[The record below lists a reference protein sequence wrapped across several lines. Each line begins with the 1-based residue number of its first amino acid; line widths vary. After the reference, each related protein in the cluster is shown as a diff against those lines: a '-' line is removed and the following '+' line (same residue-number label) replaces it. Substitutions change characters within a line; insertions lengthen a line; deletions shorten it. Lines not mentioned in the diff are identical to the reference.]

1 MLNSSRGR
9 GREEERRE
17 KKSERMEATEG
28 THNQPNNDKVSVF
41 GLAESSSGPVY
52 AHLVVHC
59 VNWRTIN
66 ASSNNS
72 HYKNNKQSEST

>member
-1 MLNSSRGR
+1 MLNSRERGR
-9 GREEERRE
+9 DGERGGA
-17 KKSERMEATEG
+17 SEG
-28 THNQPNNDKVSVF
+28 THKQPNNDKVSVF

-72 HYKNNKQSEST
+72 QHNNNSKNNKQSEYVEQQ

>member
-1 MLNSSRGR
+1 
-9 GREEERRE
+9 
-17 KKSERMEATEG
+17 MEATEG
-28 THNQPNNDKVSVF
+28 THKQANNDKVSVF

-66 ASSNNS
+66 ASSNNNS
-72 HYKNNKQSEST
+72 QPGTRTTNNPST